1 MKKGSFDIRD
11 DMISSRSEVVLGKLM
26 SLGIS
31 QRVVAWRVHF
41 WHGSKCVHPSSL
53 GASRCRTG
61 DPKRYIRLR
70 IRSLLSVSI
79 CIVHWVITAMIEE
92 ASLCGLVLS
101 FVAQ

>member
-11 DMISSRSEVVLGKLM
+11 DMISSRSEIVLGKLI

-31 QRVVAWRVHF
+31 QRVVTWRLHF
-41 WHGSKCVHPSSL
+41 WHESRCVHPSSL
-53 GASRCRTG
+53 GASRCNTG

-79 CIVHWVITAMIEE
+79 CVVHWVMTATIEE
-92 ASLCGLVLS
+92 ASSSGLVL
-101 FVAQ
+101 FFDAQ